1 MRKTFREL
9 CRRHFFS
16 ASLIHELSERTIKW
30 KGLSLILVIVF
41 SGTIGSYAND
51 NLYPL
56 ITNVPNREVAS
67 LNGKWDYIV
76 DRYEVGYY
84 NYRLQ
89 PSESGFFKDQKPEDK
104 SDLVE
109 YSFEKSN
116 KMSIPHDWNTSDDE
130 LKYYEGTV
138 WFRRTFD
145 FNPGE
150 DKRYFLYFGAVN
162 YEALVYLNGEY
173 IGSHK
178 GGFTPFNFEIT
189 DKLEEGHNFVVVK
202 ADNTRHRDEVPTV
215 NTDWWNYGGITRDV
229 VIVEEPETFVR
240 DFSIALD
247 PEKTDVVEGSVKVD
261 GDNLP
266 ADVEISIP
274 ELDKK
279 VTVTTNDDGN
289 ADFSFNA
296 RPELWAPGDP
306 RLYDVSVSTGDHS
319 MEEQIAFRHV
329 EAVGNRIHVNGEPVF
344 LRGVCLHEEAPFR
357 TGRFNSPA
365 EAHTLLSWAKE
376 MNANFVRLAHYP
388 HNEYMV
394 REAEKMG
401 ILVWSEIPVYW
412 TVNFEN
418 EETFRN
424 AENQLEE
431 MITRDKN
438 RGAVIIWSLAN
449 ETPVSD
455 ERNEFLT
462 GLVEHARNLD
472 GSRLISMAMEQE
484 YQDEYSPV
492 LKDPLMDLVDVVSFN
507 SYIGWYN
514 GLPEKCNKMNWNLNT
529 DKPVIV
535 SEFGAGALQ
544 GYHGDALDRWT
555 EEYQEDLYIQS
566 VAMFEKMDL
575 AGTAPWILMD
585 FLSPRRVLPEIQDGF
600 NRKGLI
606 SNEGI
611 KKKAFFIMQEWYEGK

>member
-1 MRKTFREL
+1 MRQK
-9 CRRHFFS
+9 S
-16 ASLIHELSERTIKW
+16 KKSLDFV
-30 KGLSLILVIVF
+30 LSLREILLRFLKARSVWIF
-41 SGTIGSYAND
+41 LMFLCTATSTALTNE
-51 NLYPL
+51 NLHPL
-56 ITNVPNREVAS
+56 ITNVPNRDVVS
-67 LNGKWDYIV
+67 LEGQWDYIV

-84 NYRLQ
+84 DYRLQ
-89 PSESGFFKDQKPEDK
+89 PSEWGFFRDQKPQDK

-109 YSFEKSN
+109 YSFEKSD
-116 KMSIPHDWNTSDDE
+116 KMFVPRDWNTSDDE

-145 FNPGE
+145 IEPDE

-162 YEALVYLNGEY
+162 YEARVYVNGEY
-173 IGSHK
+173 TGTHK

-189 DKLEEGHNFVVVK
+189 DQLEEGHNFVVVK
-202 ADNTRHRDEVPTV
+202 VDNTRRRDEVPTV
-215 NTDWWNYGGITRDV
+215 NTDWWNYGGITREV
-229 VIVEEPETFVR
+229 AILEEPETFIR
-240 DFSIALD
+240 DFFIGLD
-247 PEKTDVVEGSVKVD
+247 PESEKTVKGEVWVDGPSAQTEVSVK
-261 GDNLP
+261 
-266 ADVEISIP
+266 IP
-274 ELDKK
+274 RLEREVNVK
-279 VTVTTNDDGN
+279 TGENGH
-289 ADFSFNA
+289 AEFSFEA
-296 RPELWAPGDP
+296 DPELWAPGDP
-306 RLYDVSVSTGDHS
+306 ELYDVEFLLGDQTL
-319 MEEQIAFRHV
+319 EDQVAFRHV

-357 TGRFNSPA
+357 QGRFNSPV
-365 EAHTLLSWAKE
+365 EARTLLSWAKE

-401 ILVWSEIPVYW
+401 LLVWSEIPVYW
-412 TVNFEN
+412 TISFDND
-418 EETFRN
+418 ETLSN
-424 AENQLEE
+424 AKNQLEE

-438 RGAVIIWSLAN
+438 RGSVIIWSLAN
-449 ETPVSD
+449 ETPVGE

-462 GLVEHARNLD
+462 QLIDHARKLD
-472 GSRLISMAMEQE
+472 DSRLISMAMEQE

-492 LKDPLMDLVDVVSFN
+492 LKDPMMELVDVVSFN
-507 SYIGWYN
+507 SYIGWYD
-514 GLPEKCNKMNWNLNT
+514 GLPEKCSKMDWDLNT

-544 GYHGDALDRWT
+544 GYHGETLERWT
-555 EEYQEDLYIQS
+555 EEYQEELYIQS

-585 FLSPRRVLPEIQDGF
+585 FLSPRRLLPEIQDGF

-611 KKKAFFIMQEWYEGK
+611 KKKAFFIMEDWYETR